1 MPLMVTSE
9 TRAEDCLIS
18 DAFKMGEVEEK
29 DLDEVCHKTYNNMKS
44 LIKSQVYKSV

>member
-29 DLDEVCHKTYNNMKS
+29 DLDEVCQRTYNYTKP
-44 LIKSQVYKSV
+44 LIISQSQV